1 MQFNYN
7 NTLTAFSCVLYIF
20 FYWLKDFKAKKYA
33 IFNYKCLSHL
43 TLLFAAISL
52 SLYYSNKSA
61 HSVTAFILEFILNF
75 SVFLLY
81 FGNSSFATHMFVC
94 LFVTHSSLWSLSRS
108 DTMQGW
114 RISRNISEIENSVN
128 TYFVVFDRKIRS
140 FQKPLAAV
148 HIVMVGE

>member
-94 LFVTHSSLWSLSRS
+94 LSHIPHYDHCHDLTLCKVEGYH
-108 DTMQGW
+108 G
-114 RISRNISEIENSVN
+114 I
-128 TYFVVFDRKIRS
+128 
-140 FQKPLAAV
+140 FQKLR
-148 HIVMVGE
+148 IQ